1 MDRSPGLSYGRIMS
15 DQSNSSSRPPRAS
28 SGGGGDRRGPNKSG
42 GNSTGKPGGK
52 FAGKSGGKPGG
63 SGGFGG
69 KGRPPSKSGGGYKGG
84 SGGPS
89 SGGGGYKGKSGT
101 GDVKRAW
108 PRPVR
113 QELTNA
119 QRARKAAAMAVAD
132 VMGRGF
138 RLESSLAKNPALE
151 GLDPRD
157 RAFARAIGAT
167 TLRRL
172 GQIDAVLAPLVK
184 TPPPGRVQAYL
195 QTAVAQM
202 VFMDVAPHA
211 AVGDTVTLVKADDK
225 SEPFSGLVNAVLRK
239 VADIGKAEAAKVPPI
254 QNIPGWL
261 RSEWT
266 RLYGKAAVRR
276 MALLLAT
283 SPPLDL
289 SVKNDP
295 EGWAKKLGGT
305 VIGGKTVRLDVI
317 GNVTAL
323 EGFKE
328 GEWWA
333 QDISASL
340 PARVLEQACGGFKGK
355 RVADLCAAPG
365 GKTMQLCAMGG
376 TVTAFDL
383 SEARTE
389 RLKRN
394 LDRTQLDATIVMA
407 DLTEYMPETLFD
419 AVLLD
424 APCSST
430 GTFRRHPDVIHNR
443 RERDIT
449 PLTRLQDTLLK
460 HAAKC
465 VSPGGTLLYSVCSL
479 QEREAA
485 ARVRKFLK
493 GMPEFGLVK
502 LSPIPGLDLPEGRID
517 GGMIRLLPSEAP
529 DGRGMDGFFIA
540 VLKRAGHTDVTEAQE
555 LENTT

>member
-1 MDRSPGLSYGRIMS
+1 MDRSSGLSYGRAMS
-15 DQSNSSSRPPRAS
+15 DTPKNNSRPPRAA
-28 SGGGGDRRGPNKSG
+28 SGGGGDRRGPHKSP
-42 GNSTGKPGGK
+42 SKFSGKPGE
-52 FAGKSGGKPGG
+52 KS
-63 SGGFGG
+63 
-69 KGRPPSKSGGGYKGG
+69 GRPPGKGGGSGYKGG
-84 SGGPS
+84 GQGGS
-89 SGGGGYKGKSGT
+89 SGGKGGSSGGYKGKST
-101 GDVKRAW
+101 GSNDKKGGFGDKPRAW
-108 PRPVR
+108 TRPPRV
-113 QELTNA
+113 ELTNA

-195 QTAVAQM
+195 QTATAQM

-211 AVGDTVTLVKADDK
+211 AVGDAVTLVKADEK
-225 SEPFSGLVNAVLRK
+225 SEPFAGLVNAVLRK

-254 QNIPGWL
+254 NNIPGWL
-261 RSEWT
+261 RSEWS

-289 SVKNDP
+289 SVKADP
-295 EGWAKKLGGT
+295 DVWAKKLGGV

-323 EGFKE
+323 AGFQE

-333 QDISASL
+333 QDIAASL
-340 PARVLEQACGGFKGK
+340 PARVLEQACGGFEGK

-365 GKTMQLCAMGG
+365 GKTMQLCSMGG
-376 TVTAFDL
+376 DVTAFDL

-389 RLKRN
+389 RLTRN
-394 LDRTQLDATIVMA
+394 LARTKLDATIVMA
-407 DLTEYMPETLFD
+407 DLTEYTPEKTFD

-465 VSPGGTLLYSVCSL
+465 VSPGGLLLYSVCSL

-493 GMPEFGLVK
+493 AMPNFGLVK
-502 LSPIPGLDLPEGRID
+502 LAPIPGLDLPEGRID
-517 GGMIRLLPSEAP
+517 GGMIRILPSESP

-540 VLKRAGHTDVTEAQE
+540 VLKRADNADAKEAQR

>member
-1 MDRSPGLSYGRIMS
+1 MDRPPGLSYGRDMS
-15 DQSNSSSRPPRAS
+15 DTPKNSSRPSRPSA
-28 SGGGGDRRGPNKSG
+28 GGGGERRGAP
-42 GNSTGKPGGK
+42 
-52 FAGKSGGKPGG
+52 KSGGKPGAK
-63 SGGFGG
+63 FGG
-69 KGRPPSKSGGGYKGG
+69 KPGGNGRSSGK
-84 SGGPS
+84 
-89 SGGGGYKGKSGT
+89 SGGGGYKGGGSGGSAGGYKGKSSG
-101 GDVKRAW
+101 GDNKRAW
-108 PRPVR
+108 SRPPR

-132 VMGRGF
+132 VLGRGF

-184 TPPPGRVQAYL
+184 SPPPGRVQAYM

-211 AVGDTVTLVKADDK
+211 AVGDTVTLVKSDEK

-239 VADIGKAEAAKVPPI
+239 VAETGKADAAKVPPI
-254 QNIPGWL
+254 KNIPSWL
-261 RSEWT
+261 RSEWS
-266 RLYGKAAVRR
+266 RLYGKPAVRR

-295 EGWAKKLGGT
+295 EGWAEKLGGT

-340 PARVLEQACGGFKGK
+340 PARVLEQACGGFAGK

-376 TVTAFDL
+376 DVTAFDL

-394 LDRTQLDATIVMA
+394 LDRTKLDATIIMA

-443 RERDIT
+443 REKDIT

-493 GMPEFGLVK
+493 AMPDFGLVK
-502 LSPIPGLDLPEGRID
+502 LSPIPGLDLPDGRIEN
-517 GGMIRLLPSEAP
+517 GMIRLLPSEAP

-540 VLKRAGHTDVTEAQE
+540 VLQRSAVADVKET
-555 LENTT
+555 

>member
-1 MDRSPGLSYGRIMS
+1 MDRPPGLSYGRAMS
-15 DQSNSSSRPPRAS
+15 DTPNKSSRPSNSSSNR
-28 SGGGGDRRGPNKSG
+28 SGGGG
-42 GNSTGKPGGK
+42 
-52 FAGKSGGKPGG
+52 SGGKSRTPSKGGGYKGKGG
-63 SGGFGG
+63 S
-69 KGRPPSKSGGGYKGG
+69 SSGGGYKGKGGG
-84 SGGPS
+84 SS
-89 SGGGGYKGKSGT
+89 SGGYKGKGSAGSSSGYKGKSSGS
-101 GDVKRAW
+101 GDDRNRSR
-108 PRPVR
+108 PRSR
-113 QELTNA
+113 RDELTNA

-184 TPPPGRVQAYL
+184 SPPPGRVQAYL

-225 SEPFSGLVNAVLRK
+225 SEPFKGLVNAVLRK

-254 QNIPGWL
+254 NNIPGWL

-289 SVKNDP
+289 SVKKDP

-340 PARVLEQACGGFKGK
+340 PARVLEQACGGFEGK

-376 TVTAFDL
+376 EVTAFDL

-394 LDRTQLDATIVMA
+394 LDRTKLDATIVMA
-407 DLTEYMPETLFD
+407 DLTEYTPEKTFD
-419 AVLLD
+419 AILLD

-465 VSPGGTLLYSVCSL
+465 VSPGGVLLYSVCSL

-485 ARVRKFLK
+485 DRIRKFLK
-493 GMPEFGLVK
+493 AMPEFGLVE
-502 LSPIPGLDLPEGRID
+502 LAPIPGLDLPEDRID

-540 VLKRAGHTDVTEAQE
+540 VLKRTDYTDAKGA
-555 LENTT
+555 

>member
-1 MDRSPGLSYGRIMS
+1 MDRSPGLSYGRGMS
-15 DQSNSSSRPPRAS
+15 DTPKNSSRPPRPS
-28 SGGGGDRRGPNKSG
+28 SGGGGERRGPPKSG
-42 GNSTGKPGGK
+42 G
-52 FAGKSGGKPGG
+52 KSSGRPGGKPGG
-63 SGGFGG
+63 SS
-69 KGRPPSKSGGGYKGG
+69 RPAGKSGGGYKGG
-84 SGGPS
+84 GSGSGGS
-89 SGGGGYKGKSGT
+89 SEGYKGKSGQ
-101 GDVKRAW
+101 GDTKRAW
-108 PRPVR
+108 SRPPR

-211 AVGDTVTLVKADDK
+211 AVGDTVTLVKSDEK

-261 RSEWT
+261 RSEWS

-295 EGWAKKLGGT
+295 EGWAKKLGGI

-340 PARVLEQACGGFKGK
+340 PARVLEQACGGFVGK

-376 TVTAFDL
+376 EVTAFDL

-443 RERDIT
+443 REKDIT

-465 VSPGGTLLYSVCSL
+465 VTPGGILLYSVCSL

-493 GMPEFGLVK
+493 AMPEFGLVK

-540 VLKRAGHTDVTEAQE
+540 VLQRSAVADVKEA
-555 LENTT
+555 

>member
-1 MDRSPGLSYGRIMS
+1 MDRLPGLSYGRGMS
-15 DQSNSSSRPPRAS
+15 DTSNSSSRPLRAS
-28 SGGGGDRRGPNKSG
+28 SGSGGDRRGPNKS
-42 GNSTGKPGGK
+42 S
-52 FAGKSGGKPGG
+52 GKSGGKPGG
-63 SGGFGG
+63 KSGSGS
-69 KGRPPSKSGGGYKGG
+69 GRPPSKGGGGYKGG
-84 SGGPS
+84 NKGGS
-89 SGGGGYKGKSGT
+89 SACYKGKST
-101 GDVKRAW
+101 GSDDRNKGARDNKRAW
-108 PRPVR
+108 SRPAR

-167 TLRRL
+167 TLRRM
-172 GQIDAVLAPLVK
+172 GQIDAVLAPLLK

-211 AVGDTVTLVKADDK
+211 AVGDTVTLVKTDDK
-225 SEPFSGLVNAVLRK
+225 SEPFKGLVNAVLRR
-239 VADIGKAEAAKVPPI
+239 VAETGKADAAKVPPI

-276 MALLLAT
+276 MALLLAS

-305 VIGGKTVRLDVI
+305 VIGGKTVRLDVV

-323 EGFKE
+323 QGFKE

-376 TVTAFDL
+376 DVTAFDL

-394 LDRTQLDATIVMA
+394 LDRTKLDATIVMA
-407 DLTEYMPETLFD
+407 DLTEYLPETLFD

-479 QEREAA
+479 QDREAA
-485 ARVRKFLK
+485 DRVRKFLK
-493 GMPEFGLVK
+493 AMPDFGLVK
-502 LSPIPGLDLPEGRID
+502 LSPIPGLDLPDGRID

-540 VLKRAGHTDVTEAQE
+540 VLKRAAKADAKEA
-555 LENTT
+555 